1 LDFVTEKRRKKSATG
16 LAQFKTRCI
25 FVLSEALNETQ
36 FDIKLAILH
45 HSGVFLRSFHL
56 VFWGYTGCC

>member
-1 LDFVTEKRRKKSATG
+1 VTEKRQKKSEMG
-16 LAQFKTRCI
+16 LAQIKTRCI
-25 FVLSEALNETQ
+25 FVLLEALIETH